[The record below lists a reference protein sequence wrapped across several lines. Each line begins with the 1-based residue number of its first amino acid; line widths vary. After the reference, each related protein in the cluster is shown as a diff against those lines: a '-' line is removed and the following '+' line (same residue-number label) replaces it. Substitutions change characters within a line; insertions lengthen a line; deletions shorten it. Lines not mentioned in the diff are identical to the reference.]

1 MVFVNG
7 SGPIPYL
14 DFAFPDVCKT
24 PVLDIPVP
32 IPYPNSALGPTAIP
46 SQLVVFTMMMP
57 SHNLLTIKPMSEGDT
72 PGVELGVVGPFDMG
86 ATRHVFGSVNLFIGG
101 PPATKMTSPT
111 GQNGLAPNA
120 LGATI
125 SPAQIVFL
133 SLS

>member
-24 PVLDIPVP
+24 PILGVPVP
-32 IPYPNSALGPTAIP
+32 LPYPNLAMGPTAIP
-46 SQLVVFTMMMP
+46 SQLNVLTMCMP
-57 SHNLLTIKPMSEGDT
+57 SHNLLTIKPVSMGDT

-86 ATRHVFGSVNLFIGG
+86 STRHAFGSVNLFIGG
-101 PPATKMTSPT
+101 APATKMTSPT
-111 GQNGLAPNA
+111 GQNGLSPNA
-120 LGATI
+120 FGATI
-125 SPAQIVFL
+125 SPAQTVLI